1 MNLRESSPITAISKL
16 YRIFTPK
23 QRKSFRVLVFFTF
36 ISSITDLLGLFTVI
50 PVIGLVLSD
59 SFYNTVITKLPMI
72 SQFDKQQLL
81 LLSVLLF
88 TVLIIAKNLFGL
100 YINKMQVRFVEGLFV
115 TSSMNVLANVYK
127 RSLLEIQKDTSNKLV
142 QKLTSM
148 QVHLCSYA
156 VISIIIIINEA
167 IVFGLTAVIVCL
179 ANWQLF
185 VLLILTIV
193 PIMAIF
199 YAKVKTMIKNAG
211 TERSNNET
219 KLRESAQEM
228 IFGYT
233 DIKIAGTENNFKKK
247 YENTARKYSIFQG
260 KLDFMLFIPTRII
273 EVAIFFCVVLIM
285 LYGIYFIKDTE
296 AIITTISLFG
306 IVAYRSVPSI
316 NRFVIAVNNINSSS
330 FIFEDRDFIYSEQ
343 QVKKNAESP
352 LEFDETITFE
362 NVSYSYEGNGK
373 NVLNNCSLQ
382 IRKGEK
388 IGIIGKS
395 GAGKSTLVG
404 NILGF
409 LKPTEGR
416 IIIDQTPLGENNIED
431 WWHIVGYVR
440 QEVFIMNNSMLENI
454 AIGEDAASVDI
465 ERINRAIKLASLESL
480 VNELPNG
487 IHTKLSERGNNLS
500 GGQKQRIAIARAI
513 YKGAEVLVF
522 DEATSA
528 LDSQTE
534 EEITNAIQQLGR
546 EQLTIIIIAHR
557 YTSLK
562 YCDRIYDLQNGQIS
576 ASLTYAELIKE

>member
-1 MNLRESSPITAISKL
+1 M
-16 YRIFTPK
+16 
-23 QRKSFRVLVFFTF
+23 
-36 ISSITDLLGLFTVI
+36 
-50 PVIGLVLSD
+50 
-59 SFYNTVITKLPMI
+59 
-72 SQFDKQQLL
+72 
-81 LLSVLLF
+81 
-88 TVLIIAKNLFGL
+88 
-100 YINKMQVRFVEGLFV
+100 
-115 TSSMNVLANVYK
+115 
-127 RSLLEIQKDTSNKLV
+127 
-142 QKLTSM
+142 
-148 QVHLCSYA
+148 
-156 VISIIIIINEA
+156 
-167 IVFGLTAVIVCL
+167 
-179 ANWQLF
+179 
-185 VLLILTIV
+185 
-193 PIMAIF
+193 
-199 YAKVKTMIKNAG
+199 
-211 TERSNNET
+211 
-219 KLRESAQEM
+219 
-228 IFGYT
+228 
-233 DIKIAGTENNFKKK
+233 
-247 YENTARKYSIFQG
+247 
-260 KLDFMLFIPTRII
+260 
-273 EVAIFFCVVLIM
+273 
-285 LYGIYFIKDTE
+285 
-296 AIITTISLFG
+296 
-306 IVAYRSVPSI
+306 
-316 NRFVIAVNNINSSS
+316 IAVNNINSSS

-343 QVKKNAESP
+343 QVKKNAERP
-352 LEFDETITFE
+352 LDFDETITFE